1 MSQGSLGAALTSLAL
16 LASWVGAALFVAAVV
31 APAAFAVLPTRTLA
45 GALVGRA
52 LPVLFV
58 SGIAFGCVV
67 VVLNG
72 AMRAGIGVTASGG
85 VFAAASATALLI
97 GLQIARMRASFGGTI
112 DALDVADPRRIAFG
126 RLHGVSVLC
135 VGIGMV
141 AATIASIVIVRHL
154 TTRSSF
160 ISAPR

>member
-1 MSQGSLGAALTSLAL
+1 MSEGSLGASVASLML
-16 LASWVGAALFVAAVV
+16 LAAWVGVAVFIAAVV
-31 APAAFAVLPTRTLA
+31 APAAFAVLPSRTLA

-58 SGIAFGCVV
+58 SGIAFGCA
-67 VVLNG
+67 VLLLNRAMHAG
-72 AMRAGIGVTASGG
+72 ATVTASSG
-85 VFAAASATALLI
+85 VLAAACVTALLI
-97 GLQIARMRASFGGTI
+97 GLQIGRMRTSFGGAV

-126 RLHGVSVLC
+126 RLHGLSVLC
-135 VGIGMV
+135 MAVGMV

-154 TTRSSF
+154 TSRSSF